1 MLADLVESR
10 FRRSLIISQGSYA
23 IFFNRPVCIV
33 IWLLLAAMI
42 ASRIYS
48 GIKRKKSA
56 GAEKTEEM

>member
-1 MLADLVESR
+1 MLLDLAESL

-33 IWLLLAAMI
+33 IWLLAAMI